1 MQTGLLPIGEGAR
14 HIRFPGSAGRAGG
27 LRILILSHS
36 GGTLMANAATRTK
49 RLNETKM
56 VLRQPLL
63 LIAIILSFALLLLF
77 VIYPLAKT
85 LIYSLTDETGAFSL
99 ANLISILQTPRYGK
113 VFGRTMALG
122 LIVAVIATFIGYVF
136 AYTVTRVDIPGKGFF
151 KTMATLPILSPPFV
165 LSLSIIFLFGKQGLI
180 SKDLLGITGS
190 SVYGLK
196 SLIVVQVMSFFP
208 IAYLT
213 LSGILSS
220 IDASVEDAA
229 CNMGAGRWKTFWTVT
244 FPLSLPG
251 IISGALLVFIQSLED
266 FSNPAT
272 IGGDYT
278 TLSIEVY
285 NIITGSYDMRKGS
298 VLALLLLLPAVI
310 AYLLNKYWVNK
321 KSFVTVTGKPT
332 QARKLIEEPHIK
344 WPLFIFCLLVSSII
358 ILFYGTV
365 IFASFVRTW
374 GVDFSLTLDQ
384 YRKALQYG
392 WDSLKNSMVLGLIS
406 AVIGGLLGMVIA
418 YITAKR
424 NYFGKRFIEVS
435 SVLMFAV
442 PGTVLGISYILGF
455 NSKPLALTGTGVIL
469 VIVFTFRNMPVAIE
483 SGTTTLLQIDN
494 SIEDASTI
502 LGADTG
508 YSFRRITL
516 PMLKNAFFSG
526 IVYSFTKAIT
536 AVSAVIFLV
545 SPRWKLVTSNI
556 YSLFD
561 MAKYGQAAAFVT
573 MMVGIL
579 LVFIGLFSTVINFLL
594 APRSKVPQAKTKTE
608 ETK

>member
-1 MQTGLLPIGEGAR
+1 
-14 HIRFPGSAGRAGG
+14 
-27 LRILILSHS
+27 
-36 GGTLMANAATRTK
+36 MANATTRAK

-56 VLRQPLL
+56 ILRQPLL

-99 ANLISILQTPRYGK
+99 ANLIVILQTPRYGK

-122 LIVAVIATFIGYVF
+122 LIVAMIATFIGYVF
-136 AYTVTRVDIPGKGFF
+136 AYTVTRVNIPGKGFF

-180 SKDLLGITGS
+180 SKNLLGITGS
-190 SVYGLK
+190 SVYGMK

-332 QARKLIEEPHIK
+332 QARKLINEPHIK
-344 WPLFIFCLLVSSII
+344 WPLFAFCLIVSVII

-392 WDSLKNSMVLGLIS
+392 WDSLKNSMTLGLIS
-406 AVIGGLLGMVIA
+406 AIIGGLLGMVIA

-424 NYFGKRFIEVS
+424 NYYGKRFIEVS

-455 NSKPLALTGTGVIL
+455 NSKPLALTGTGIIL

-494 SIEDASTI
+494 SIEEASTI

-579 LVFIGLFSTVINFLL
+579 LVFIGLFNAVINFLL
-594 APRSKVPQAKTKTE
+594 APRSKVPQAKSNTE
-608 ETK
+608 ESK

>member
-1 MQTGLLPIGEGAR
+1 MRKELTMAR
-14 HIRFPGSAGRAGG
+14 TQSAALDRKK
-27 LRILILSHS
+27 
-36 GGTLMANAATRTK
+36 LMADPI
-49 RLNETKM
+49 M
-56 VLRQPLL
+56 VTTIVV
-63 LIAIILSFALLLLF
+63 LITFLTLFIL
-77 VIYPLAKT
+77 YPLAILLVDSFVGDGSLSLDTFRRIFAMPRFTTAITNT
-85 LIYSLTDETGAFSL
+85 LKVGFLVGILSA
-99 ANLISILQTPRYGK
+99 LI
-113 VFGRTMALG
+113 G
-122 LIVAVIATFIGYVF
+122 LLF
-136 AYTVTRVDIPGKGFF
+136 AYVEVYVRMNKFVGGLF
-151 KTMATLPILSPPFV
+151 KVVSMLPVVSPPFV

-180 SKDLLGITGS
+180 SKNLLGITGS

-213 LSGILSS
+213 LSGILAS

-332 QARKLIEEPHIK
+332 QARKLINEPHIK
-344 WPLFIFCLLVSSII
+344 WPLFAFCLIVSAII

-392 WDSLKNSMVLGLIS
+392 WDSLKNSMTLGLIS
-406 AVIGGLLGMVIA
+406 AIIGGLLGMVIA

-424 NYFGKRFIEVS
+424 NYYGKRFIEVS

-455 NSKPLALTGTGVIL
+455 NSKPLALTGTGIIL

-494 SIEDASTI
+494 SIEEASTI

-579 LVFIGLFSTVINFLL
+579 LVFIGLFNAVINFLL
-594 APRSKVPQAKTKTE
+594 APRSKVPQAKSNTE
-608 ETK
+608 ESK

>member
-1 MQTGLLPIGEGAR
+1 
-14 HIRFPGSAGRAGG
+14 
-27 LRILILSHS
+27 
-36 GGTLMANAATRTK
+36 MANATTRAK

-56 VLRQPLL
+56 ILRQPLL

-99 ANLISILQTPRYGK
+99 ANLITILQTPRYGK

-136 AYTVTRVDIPGKGFF
+136 AYTVTRVNVPAKGFF

-180 SKDLLGITGS
+180 SKNLLGITGS

-213 LSGILSS
+213 LSGILAS

-229 CNMGAGRWKTFWTVT
+229 CNMGAGRWNTFWTVT

-344 WPLFIFCLLVSSII
+344 WPLFAFCLIVSAII

-392 WDSLKNSMVLGLIS
+392 WDSLKNSMTLGLIS

-455 NSKPLALTGTGVIL
+455 NSKPLALTGTGLIL

-494 SIEDASTI
+494 SIEEASTI

-516 PMLKNAFFSG
+516 PMLKSAFFSG

-579 LVFIGLFSTVINFLL
+579 LVFIGLFNTVINFLL

-608 ETK
+608 ESK

>member
-1 MQTGLLPIGEGAR
+1 METTAGTGGRSAAR
-14 HIRFPGSAGRAGG
+14 I
-27 LRILILSHS
+27 
-36 GGTLMANAATRTK
+36 K
-49 RLNETKM
+49 RLNDTRDI
-56 VLRQPLL
+56 LRQPILL
-63 LIAIILSFALLLLF
+63 VAVILTILLLLLF
-77 VIYPLAKT
+77 VVYPLVKV
-85 LIYSLTDETGAFSL
+85 LIYSLTDENGAFST
-99 ANLISILQTPRYGK
+99 ANLSAILSSGRYLK
-113 VFGRTMALG
+113 VFGRTMLLG
-122 LIVAVIATFIGYVF
+122 LVVAVLATTIGYIF
-136 AYTVTRVDIPGKGFF
+136 AYTVTRTNVPCKGFL
-151 KTMATLPILSPPFV
+151 KTIATLPILSPPFV
-165 LSLSIIFLFGKQGLI
+165 LSLSVIFLFGKQGLI
-180 SKDLLGITGS
+180 TKNLLGITGNN
-190 SVYGLK
+190 VYGMK

-213 LSGILSS
+213 LSGILAS

-272 IGGDYT
+272 IGGEYT

-285 NIITGSYDMRKGS
+285 NIITGSYDMRRGS
-298 VLALLLLLPAVI
+298 VLAILLLIPAVV

-332 QARKLIEEPHIK
+332 QARKLIDEGRIK
-344 WPLFIFCLLVSSII
+344 WPLFIFCMLVAAIV

-365 IFASFVRTW
+365 IFGSFVRTW
-374 GVDFSLTLDQ
+374 GIDFSLTFDQ
-384 YRKALQYG
+384 YRRALQYG
-392 WDSLKNSMVLGLIS
+392 FGSLKTSMILAVIS
-406 AVIGGLLGMVIA
+406 AVIGGLFGMVIA

-424 NYFGKRFIEVS
+424 SYYGKKFIEVA

-455 NSKPLALTGTGVIL
+455 NTKPLVLTGTAVIL

-494 SIEDASTI
+494 AIEEASTV
-502 LGADTG
+502 LGADSG

-516 PMLKNAFFSG
+516 PMLRNAFFSG

-545 SPRWKLVTSNI
+545 SPRWTLVTSKI
-556 YSLFD
+556 YGLFD
-561 MAKYGQAAAFVT
+561 LAKYGQAAAFVT
-573 MMVGIL
+573 MMIAIL
-579 LVFIGLFSTVINFLL
+579 LVFVGIFNQLISLLL
-594 APRSKVPQAKTKTE
+594 APRSKVPHAKTKTE
-608 ETK
+608 EAK

>member
-1 MQTGLLPIGEGAR
+1 
-14 HIRFPGSAGRAGG
+14 
-27 LRILILSHS
+27 
-36 GGTLMANAATRTK
+36 MANATTRTK

-56 VLRQPLL
+56 ILRQPLL
-63 LIAIILSFALLLLF
+63 LIAILLSFALLLLF

-99 ANLISILQTPRYGK
+99 ANLITILQTPRYGK

-122 LIVAVIATFIGYVF
+122 LIVAFIATFIGYIF
-136 AYTVTRVDIPGKGFF
+136 AYTVTRVNVPCKGFL

-180 SKDLLGITGS
+180 SKNLLGITGS

-213 LSGILSS
+213 LSGILAS

-344 WPLFIFCLLVSSII
+344 WPLFAFCLIVSAII
-358 ILFYGTV
+358 ILLYGTV

-392 WDSLKNSMVLGLIS
+392 WDSLKNSMTLGLIS

-424 NYFGKRFIEVS
+424 NYYGKRFIEVA

-455 NSKPLALTGTGVIL
+455 NSKPLALTGTGLIL

-494 SIEDASTI
+494 SIEEASTI

-561 MAKYGQAAAFVT
+561 LAKYGQAAAFVT

-579 LVFIGLFSTVINFLL
+579 LVFIGLFNTVINLLL
-594 APRSKVPQAKTKTE
+594 APRSKVPQAKSKTE
-608 ETK
+608 ESK

>member
-1 MQTGLLPIGEGAR
+1 
-14 HIRFPGSAGRAGG
+14 
-27 LRILILSHS
+27 
-36 GGTLMANAATRTK
+36 MANATTRAK

-56 VLRQPLL
+56 ILRQPLL

-99 ANLISILQTPRYGK
+99 ANLITILQTPRYGK

-136 AYTVTRVDIPGKGFF
+136 AYTVTRVNVPAKGFF

-180 SKDLLGITGS
+180 SKNLLGITGS

-213 LSGILSS
+213 LSGILAS

-244 FPLSLPG
+244 FLLSLPG

-344 WPLFIFCLLVSSII
+344 WPLFAFCLIVSAII

-392 WDSLKNSMVLGLIS
+392 WDSLKNSMTLGLIS

-424 NYFGKRFIEVS
+424 NYYGKRFIEVA

-455 NSKPLALTGTGVIL
+455 NSKPLALTGTGLIL

-494 SIEDASTI
+494 SIEEASTI

-561 MAKYGQAAAFVT
+561 LAKYGQAAAFVT

-579 LVFIGLFSTVINFLL
+579 LVFIGLFNTVINLLL

-608 ETK
+608 ESK

>member
-1 MQTGLLPIGEGAR
+1 
-14 HIRFPGSAGRAGG
+14 
-27 LRILILSHS
+27 
-36 GGTLMANAATRTK
+36 MANATTRAK

-56 VLRQPLL
+56 ILRQPLL

-99 ANLISILQTPRYGK
+99 ANLITILQTPRYGK

-136 AYTVTRVDIPGKGFF
+136 AYTVTRVNVPAKGFF

-180 SKDLLGITGS
+180 SKNLLGITGS

-213 LSGILSS
+213 LSGILAS

-244 FPLSLPG
+244 FTLSLPG

-344 WPLFIFCLLVSSII
+344 WPLFAFCLIVSAII

-392 WDSLKNSMVLGLIS
+392 WDSLKNSMTLGLIS

-455 NSKPLALTGTGVIL
+455 NSKPLALTGTGLIL

-494 SIEDASTI
+494 SIEEASTI

-561 MAKYGQAAAFVT
+561 LAKYGQAAAFVT

-579 LVFIGLFSTVINFLL
+579 LVFIGLFNTVINFLL

-608 ETK
+608 ESK

>member
-1 MQTGLLPIGEGAR
+1 
-14 HIRFPGSAGRAGG
+14 
-27 LRILILSHS
+27 
-36 GGTLMANAATRTK
+36 MANATTRAK

-56 VLRQPLL
+56 ILQQPLL

-99 ANLISILQTPRYGK
+99 ANLITILQTPRYGK

-136 AYTVTRVDIPGKGFF
+136 AYTVTRVNIPGKGFF

-180 SKDLLGITGS
+180 SKNLLGITGS
-190 SVYGLK
+190 SVYGMK

-332 QARKLIEEPHIK
+332 QARKLINEPHIK
-344 WPLFIFCLLVSSII
+344 WPLFAFCLIVSVII

-392 WDSLKNSMVLGLIS
+392 WDSLKNSMTLGLIS
-406 AVIGGLLGMVIA
+406 AIIGGLLGMVIA

-424 NYFGKRFIEVS
+424 NYYGKRFIEVA

-455 NSKPLALTGTGVIL
+455 NSKPLALTGTGLIL

-494 SIEDASTI
+494 SIEEASTI

-561 MAKYGQAAAFVT
+561 LAKYGQAAAFVT

-579 LVFIGLFSTVINFLL
+579 LVFIGLFNTVINLLL
-594 APRSKVPQAKTKTE
+594 APRSKVPQAKSKTE
-608 ETK
+608 ESK